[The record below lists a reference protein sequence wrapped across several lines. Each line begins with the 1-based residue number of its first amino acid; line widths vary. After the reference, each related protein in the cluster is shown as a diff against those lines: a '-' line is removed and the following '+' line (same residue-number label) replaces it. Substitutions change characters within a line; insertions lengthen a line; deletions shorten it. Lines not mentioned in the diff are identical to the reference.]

1 MVPHLKESN
10 MNFIRHIGK
19 HGDRNIAILYRQ
31 VPGEDHMCLVIQPDI
46 LPAHWHDTIM
56 KVLESD
62 IGQQANELA
71 DALHRNLLPD
81 GRNILETLHF
91 EKMIKKV
98 RTSDVIVTP
107 RPGATIRLD
116 ELNKMLNEMEK
127 GSEAVKKMAQN
138 DASRGLVDAPTKRAA
153 EAEFKRTQ
161 AEKVSAAKLQA
172 DPNSALSDRDIAGN
186 MLTQAQRMEAE
197 AKNMLAES
205 ARMKKE
211 AERMFPNVVAK
222 EISATGTPAKR
233 GRPSKAKTAVAD
245 AS

>member
-1 MVPHLKESN
+1 
-10 MNFIRHIGK
+10 MNFIRHVGK
-19 HGDRNIAILYRQ
+19 HGDRKIAILYRQ
-31 VPGEDHMCLVIQPDI
+31 VPGEDHMCLIIQPEV

-62 IGQQANELA
+62 VGQQANELA
-71 DALHRNLLPD
+71 EALHRNLLSD

-116 ELNKMLNEMEK
+116 ELNTMLNEMQK

-153 EAEFKRTQ
+153 EAEFKRSQ
-161 AEKVSAAKLQA
+161 AQTTTSKMQA
-172 DPNSALSDRDIAGN
+172 TANDALSDRDIAAN
-186 MLTQAQRMEAE
+186 MLSQAQHMELEAKGMIAE
-197 AKNMLAES
+197 A

-211 AERMFPNVVAK
+211 AERMFPNVSVSTETK
-222 EISATGTPAKR
+222 ATTAKR
-233 GRPSKAKTAVAD
+233 GRPAKAKTAVAD
-245 AS
+245 AVR

>member
-1 MVPHLKESN
+1 

-19 HGDRNIAILYRQ
+19 HGDRKIAILYRQ
-31 VPGEDHMCLVIQPDI
+31 VPGEDHMCLVVQPDI

-98 RTSDVIVTP
+98 RTADVIVTP

-116 ELNKMLNEMEK
+116 ELNNMLNEMNK
-127 GSEAVKKMAQN
+127 GADAVRKMAQN

-161 AEKVSAAKLQA
+161 AEKKSPAAKMQA

-197 AKNMLAES
+197 AKSMLTES

-211 AERMFPNVVAK
+211 AEKMFPNVVAK
-222 EISATGTPAKR
+222 ETATAGTPAKR
-233 GRPSKAKTAVAD
+233 GRPSKAKTVVAD
-245 AS
+245 ATQ

>member
-1 MVPHLKESN
+1 

-31 VPGEDHMCLVIQPDI
+31 VPGEDHMCLVVQPDI

-98 RTSDVIVTP
+98 RTADVIVTP

-116 ELNKMLNEMEK
+116 ELNTMLNEMNK
-127 GSEAVKKMAQN
+127 GADAVKKMAQN

-153 EAEFKRTQ
+153 QAEFKRTQ
-161 AEKVSAAKLQA
+161 AEKVSATKMQA
-172 DPNSALSDRDIAGN
+172 TSNDALSDRDIAAN

-197 AKNMLAES
+197 AKGMLSEA

-211 AERMFPNVVAK
+211 AEKMDPRVVAK
-222 EISATGTPAKR
+222 ADTGTSTTKR
-233 GRPSKAKTAVAD
+233 GRPNKAKTAMAD

>member
-1 MVPHLKESN
+1 

-31 VPGEDHMCLVIQPDI
+31 VPGEDHMCLVIHPDI

-116 ELNKMLNEMEK
+116 ELNK
-127 GSEAVKKMAQN
+127 
-138 DASRGLVDAPTKRAA
+138 
-153 EAEFKRTQ
+153 
-161 AEKVSAAKLQA
+161 
-172 DPNSALSDRDIAGN
+172 
-186 MLTQAQRMEAE
+186 
-197 AKNMLAES
+197 
-205 ARMKKE
+205 
-211 AERMFPNVVAK
+211 
-222 EISATGTPAKR
+222 
-233 GRPSKAKTAVAD
+233 
-245 AS
+245 

>member
-1 MVPHLKESN
+1 
-10 MNFIRHIGK
+10 MNFIRHVGK
-19 HGDRNIAILYRQ
+19 HGDRKIAILYRQ
-31 VPGEDHMCLVIQPDI
+31 VPGEDHMCLIIQPDV

-71 DALHRNLLPD
+71 EALHRNLLSD

-98 RTSDVIVTP
+98 RTSDVLVTP

-116 ELNKMLNEMEK
+116 ELNTMLNEMQK
-127 GSEAVKKMAQN
+127 GSEAVKKMAQD
-138 DASRGLVDAPTKRAA
+138 DATRGLVDAPTKRAA

-161 AEKVSAAKLQA
+161 TEKATVSKMQANTNTALTDRELAA
-172 DPNSALSDRDIAGN
+172 N
-186 MLTQAQRMEAE
+186 MLVQAQRMETEAKGMIAE
-197 AKNMLAES
+197 A
-205 ARMKKE
+205 ARMKKD
-211 AERMFPNVVAK
+211 AERMDPRVIAK
-222 EISATGTPAKR
+222 ETSITTQSVPVKR
-233 GRPSKAKTAVAD
+233 GRPTKAKTATAN